1 MKAYKGFNEELKCR
15 GFQYEVGK
23 EYEEPEAELCKCGFH
38 ACENPLDV
46 FHYYPPASSR
56 YCEVEMDEVDPRI
69 ENDSKRCSKKVRIGV
84 EIGFKGII
92 EAGIKFIMDSV
103 DWVNKEKFNTR
114 DRSAAI
120 DTRYH
125 SAATNTGHRSAA
137 IDTGYQSA
145 ATNTGDRSAAINTGY
160 QSVATNAGYW
170 SVATN
175 TGYQSAAINT
185 GKVSVATVEG
195 EESIA
200 IATGIKSRAKG
211 SLGCYIVLA
220 EWCRDECGCWHIK
233 HVQSAKV
240 DGEKI
245 KADTFYTLKNGEF
258 VEVK

>member
-1 MKAYKGFNEELKCR
+1 MKAYKGFNRELRCK

-46 FHYYPPASSR
+46 FCYYPPASSR

-69 ENDSKRCSKKVRIGV
+69 GDDSKRCSKKIRIGV

-103 DWVNKEKFNTR
+103 DWANKKEFNTG
-114 DRSAAI
+114 D
-120 DTRYH
+120 
-125 SAATNTGHRSAA
+125 
-137 IDTGYQSA
+137 QSA
-145 ATNTGDRSAAINTGY
+145 AFNTGI
-160 QSVATNAGYW
+160 
-170 SVATN
+170 
-175 TGYQSAAINT
+175 QSAAINT
-185 GKVSVATVEG
+185 GTQSVATNTGDWSAATNTGNQSAATVEG
-195 EESIA
+195 NESIA
-200 IATGIKSRAKG
+200 IATGIEGRAKG

-220 EWCRDECGCWHIK
+220 EWYRDECGNWHIK

-245 KADTFYTLKNGEF
+245 KADTFYALKNGKF
-258 VEVK
+258 VEVE

>member
-23 EYEEPEAELCKCGFH
+23 EYEEPKAELCKCGFH

-46 FHYYPPASSR
+46 FRYYPPASSR
-56 YCEVEMDEVDPRI
+56 YCEVEMDEVDPWI
-69 ENDSKRCSKKVRIGV
+69 EDDSKRCSKKIRIGV

-92 EAGIKFIMDSV
+92 DAGIKFIMDSV
-103 DWVNKEKFNTR
+103 DWANKKEFNTQYR
-114 DRSAAI
+114 
-120 DTRYH
+120 
-125 SAATNTGHRSAA
+125 SAATNTQYRSAA
-137 IDTGYQSA
+137 TNTQYQSAAINTGDQSA
-145 ATNTGDRSAAINTGY
+145 ATNTGDWSAAINTGDW
-160 QSVATNAGYW
+160 SVATNMGDW

-185 GKVSVATVEG
+185 GKASVATVEG

-220 EWCRDECGCWHIK
+220 EWYRDEFASWHIK

-240 DGEKI
+240 DGVKI

-258 VEVK
+258 VEVE

>member
-1 MKAYKGFNEELKCR
+1 MKAYKGFNRELRCR

-46 FHYYPPASSR
+46 FCYYPPASSR
-56 YCEVEMDEVDPRI
+56 YCEVEMDEVGPGIGD
-69 ENDSKRCSKKVRIGV
+69 DSKRCSKKIRIGV

-92 EAGIKFIMDSV
+92 EAGIKFIMDSA
-103 DWVNKEKFNTR
+103 DWANKKEFNTGYR
-114 DRSAAI
+114 GV
-120 DTRYH
+120 
-125 SAATNTGHRSAA
+125 ATN
-137 IDTGYQSA
+137 IGYQSA
-145 ATNTGDRSAAINTGY
+145 AINIGDQSVASNTGD
-160 QSVATNAGYW
+160 QSVAANTGDQSVAANTGYW
-170 SVATN
+170 SVAAN

-185 GKVSVATVEG
+185 GQVSVATVEG

-200 IATGIKSRAKG
+200 IATGIKSSAKG

-220 EWCRDECGCWHIK
+220 EWYRDGCGNWHIK

>member
-1 MKAYKGFNEELKCR
+1 MKAYKGFNRELRCK

-46 FHYYPPASSR
+46 FCYYPPASSR

-69 ENDSKRCSKKVRIGV
+69 GDDSKRCSKKIRIGV

-103 DWVNKEKFNTR
+103 DWANKKEFNTG
-114 DRSAAI
+114 DQSAAFNTGIQSAAI
-120 DTRYH
+120 
-125 SAATNTGHRSAA
+125 NTGIQSAA
-137 IDTGYQSA
+137 INTGTQSV
-145 ATNTGDRSAAINTGY
+145 ATNTGDRSVAINTGY

-175 TGYQSAAINT
+175 GGDQSVALNT

-195 EESIA
+195 KESIA

-220 EWCRDECGCWHIK
+220 EWYRDECGNWHIK

-245 KADTFYTLKNGEF
+245 KADTFYALKNGKF
-258 VEVK
+258 VEVE

>member
-1 MKAYKGFNEELKCR
+1 MKAYKGFNRELRCK

-23 EYEEPEAELCKCGFH
+23 EYEEPEAELCTCGFH

-46 FHYYPPASSR
+46 FCYYPPESSR
-56 YCEVEMDEVDPRI
+56 YCEVEMDEVEPRRGD
-69 ENDSKRCSKKVRIGV
+69 DSKRCSKKIRIGV

-103 DWVNKEKFNTR
+103 DWANKKEFNTKHR
-114 DRSAAI
+114 SATTNTGYQSAAI
-120 DTRYH
+120 
-125 SAATNTGHRSAA
+125 NIGE
-137 IDTGYQSA
+137 QSA
-145 ATNTGDRSAAINTGY
+145 ATNTGDQGVAINTGY
-160 QSVATNAGYW
+160 RSAATNTGCW
-170 SVATN
+170 SVAIN

-185 GKVSVATVEG
+185 GVQSVATVEG

-200 IATGIKSRAKG
+200 IATGVKSGAKG

-220 EWCRDECGCWHIK
+220 EWYRDGCGSWHIK

-258 VEVK
+258 VEVE